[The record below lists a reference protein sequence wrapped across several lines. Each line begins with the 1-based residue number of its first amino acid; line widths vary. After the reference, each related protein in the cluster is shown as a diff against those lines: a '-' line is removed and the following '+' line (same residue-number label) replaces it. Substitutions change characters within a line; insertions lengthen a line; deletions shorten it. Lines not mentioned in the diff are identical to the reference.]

1 MTGSS
6 APQKV
11 GEVGHLEVVIAGL
24 LLAVAGLG
32 ALACRLSVPY
42 PIMLVIGGAVFGF
55 IPGLPTVDLD
65 PDLVLALFLPPL
77 LYKSSIYANFGDFRA
92 NLRGLTLSTV
102 VLVLV
107 TMSAVACAAHLLIP
121 GMSWQAAFV
130 LGAIVSPTDPVAAA
144 TIMRRLEAPRRLVSA
159 VEGEGLF
166 NDGTALVAYRVALA
180 ATVAGGFSL
189 ADAGLRFVLG
199 AVGGVAIGLAVGW
212 LSAWVR
218 KRIYDVQISVTISL
232 LTGYAAFLPAE
243 AVGAS
248 AVLAVV
254 AAGIYMAV
262 RSPEIL
268 DARPR
273 LQGYFVWDIVDF
285 LINAILFTL
294 VGLQLRA
301 IVGGLTD
308 YGLGT
313 LTVYALAVTG
323 AVVGV
328 RLLWFFSVPYLIR
341 MIDRRPEQ
349 RERRLPASGRL
360 IMAWSGMRGAVSLAV
375 ALALPLT
382 IADGSNFPQRDL
394 ILFLTFAV
402 ILFTLVVQGLT
413 LPTLIRRLGVGGGS
427 TDTDEEVRARLVA
440 SKAALAQ
447 IDALAGEEWTRD
459 DTAQRM
465 RGMYEYRAQRFA
477 AQLGKIDDDGYE
489 DRSLA
494 YQQMIRL
501 VLQAQRAALI
511 SMRREGKLSNEA
523 LNRIMRE
530 LDLEES
536 RLEI

>member
-1 MTGSS
+1 M
-6 APQKV
+6 
-11 GEVGHLEVVIAGL
+11 GHLEVLITGL
-24 LLAVAGLG
+24 LLAVAALG
-32 ALACRLSVPY
+32 ALACRLKVPY

-55 IPGLPTVDLD
+55 IPGLPEIRLE

-107 TMSAVACAAHLLIP
+107 TMSAVACAAHMLIP
-121 GMSWQAAFV
+121 GMPWEAAFV

-144 TIMRRLEAPRRLVSA
+144 TVLRRLDAPRRLVSA

-166 NDGTALVAYRVALA
+166 NDASALVAYRVAVA
-180 ATVAGGFSL
+180 AAVAGGFSV

-212 LSAWVR
+212 MSAWVR
-218 KRIYDVQISVTISL
+218 ERISDAQISVTISL

-243 AVGAS
+243 AIGAS

-254 AAGIYMAV
+254 SAGIYMAI

-285 LINAILFTL
+285 LINAILFVLT
-294 VGLQLRA
+294 GLQLRA
-301 IVGGLTD
+301 IVEGLTD
-308 YGLGT
+308 YRFG
-313 LTVYALAVTG
+313 ALAGYSLAVAG
-323 AVVGV
+323 AVVLI
-328 RLLWFFSVPYLIR
+328 RLAWFFSVPYLIR
-341 MIDRRPEQ
+341 IVDRREEQ
-349 RERRLPASGRL
+349 QRRRVSAPWRL

-375 ALALPLT
+375 ALALPLST
-382 IADGSNFPQRDL
+382 ADGSNFPQRDL

-413 LPTLIRRLGVGGGS
+413 LPTLVRRLGVGDGNP
-427 TDTDEEVRARLVA
+427 DTDEEIRARLMA
-440 SKAALAQ
+440 SKAAIAQ

-477 AQLGKIDDDGYE
+477 ARLGKIDDDGYE
-489 DRSLA
+489 DRSVA
-494 YQQMIRL
+494 YQQMVRV
-501 VLQAQRAALI
+501 VLQSQREALI
-511 SMRREGKLSNEA
+511 AMRRKGELSNEG
-523 LNRIMRE
+523 LNQILNE

>member
-1 MTGSS
+1 MS
-6 APQKV
+6 
-11 GEVGHLEVVIAGL
+11 HLEVVITGL
-24 LLAVAGLG
+24 LLAIAALG

-42 PIMLVIGGAVFGF
+42 PIMLVIGGAIFGF
-55 IPGLPTVDLD
+55 IPGLPEIGLE

-92 NLRGLTLSTV
+92 NLRGLTLSTI
-102 VLVLV
+102 VLVLA
-107 TMSAVACAAHLLIP
+107 TMTVVACTAHLLIP

-144 TIMRRLEAPRRLVSA
+144 TIMRRLDAPRRLVSA

-189 ADAGLRFVLG
+189 AEAGLRFLLG
-199 AVGGVAIGLAVGW
+199 AIGGVAIGLAVGW

-218 KRIYDVQISVTISL
+218 KRISDVQISVTISL

-254 AAGIYMAV
+254 AAGIYMAI
-262 RSPEIL
+262 RSPEVL

-301 IVGGLTD
+301 IIGGLNE

-313 LTVYALAVTG
+313 LTVYGLAVTG
-323 AVVGV
+323 AVVGI
-328 RLLWFFSVPYLIR
+328 RILWFFSVPYVIR
-341 MIDRRPEQ
+341 LVDRRPEQ
-349 RERRLPASGRL
+349 RQRRVSASARL

-375 ALALPLT
+375 ALALPMS
-382 IADGSNFPQRDL
+382 IADGSDFPHRDL

-402 ILFTLVVQGLT
+402 IFVTLVMQGLT
-413 LPTLIRRLGVGGGS
+413 LPTLIRRLGVG
-427 TDTDEEVRARLVA
+427 DEEPEGDEEIRARMMA
-440 SKAALAQ
+440 SKAAIAQ
-447 IDALAGEEWTRD
+447 IDALDGEDWTRE
-459 DTAQRM
+459 DTVQRM
-465 RGMYEYRAQRFA
+465 RGLYEYRAQRFA
-477 AQLGKIDDDGYE
+477 AQLGKIEDDGYE
-489 DRSLA
+489 DRSRA
-494 YQQMIRL
+494 YEQMVLL
-501 VLQAQRAALI
+501 VLQAQRDALVR
-511 SMRREGKLSNEA
+511 MRREGKLSNEA
-523 LNRIMRE
+523 LNRILRE

-536 RLEI
+536 RFEI